1 MTKKAK
7 VIAAVVAVVVVVG
20 GGLGFYLKGGDLMG
34 RLGKMRPAYNENA
47 SVAQTCSAMEL
58 YGNTYASDD
67 ALYED
72 FDSFYNSVS
81 AVLDSNG
88 GTLDCPYKFSFYSGL
103 NEDYKVTN
111 VYCDKWDVS
120 IKDQFGTKAVICIKS
135 GDGLVL
141 GVDVAKNDIGVV
153 SGELSYT
160 YKTDNG
166 NIYETVHPSS
176 YSIWKMDK

>member
-34 RLGKMRPAYNENA
+34 RIGKMRPAYNENA
-47 SVAQTCSAMEL
+47 SVAQTCSGMEL

-88 GTLDCPYKFSFYSGL
+88 GNLDCPYNFSFYSGS
-103 NEDYKVTN
+103 NEDYKTTTIH
-111 VYCDKWDVS
+111 CDKGDVS
-120 IKDQFGTKAVICIKS
+120 VKDQFGIKTVMCSHNVEGVVIGGS
-135 GDGLVL
+135 VS
-141 GVDVAKNDIGVV
+141 KNDSGVV
-153 SGELSYT
+153 YGGVSHYYDSGV
-160 YKTDNG
+160 
-166 NIYETVHPSS
+166 IYETVKPSS